1 MLAAMVPITAIVL
14 LFVVS
19 SSTVVA
25 LTFAE
30 NYSISSSIQ
39 QYSRRRGT
47 HRSTLCLAPQQH
59 GVFEELSLFT
69 STERR
74 VWLYDLINPT
84 QPHYQQKSIIDVS
97 QTIPY
102 HEAWELQKQIVDA
115 QLTRIGK
122 CPKDYAPLYEQFV
135 PNFEND
141 YLDNDGSSKQPF
153 LGCDSIILLQ
163 HDPVYTLGTASDP
176 SFIIGRHGVVP
187 TVRIERGGEVTYHGP
202 GQLTVYPILDLRG
215 YKQDV
220 HWYIRALEEVILR
233 ALAKAGVKDATR
245 EEGLTGV
252 WTSSGKKIAAL
263 GIKTRRWITM
273 HGMAINID
281 LRSLQNF
288 DGIVPCGLQGRKVT
302 CINEEVNDAT
312 HQLTV
317 AKFAD
322 HMKGALGEVFNIHFV
337 PFVIDQEGS
346 ALDNIHDD

>member
-1 MLAAMVPITAIVL
+1 MMLGGIPVIAIIL

-25 LTFAE
+25 LTFFAE

-47 HRSTLCLAPQQH
+47 HQTQQL

-74 VWLYDLINPT
+74 VWLYDLINLT
-84 QPHYQQKSIIDVS
+84 QPHYQQESIIDVS

-102 HEAWELQKQIVDA
+102 HEAWELQKQLVDA

-122 CPKDYAPLYEQFV
+122 RPKDYAPLYEQFV
-135 PNFEND
+135 PSFGND
-141 YLDNDGSSKQPF
+141 YLDNDGSSSKQPF
-153 LGCDSIILLQ
+153 LGCDSIIFLQ

-176 SFIIGRHGVVP
+176 SFIIDRQGAVP

-233 ALAKAGVKDATR
+233 ALAKAGVKDAMR

-281 LRSLQNF
+281 LQSLQNF

-312 HQLTV
+312 NQLTV
-317 AKFAD
+317 AKFAVY
-322 HMKGALGEVFNIHFV
+322 MKEALGEVFNIHFV
-337 PFVIDQEGS
+337 PIVID
-346 ALDNIHDD
+346 IHDD

>member
-47 HRSTLCLAPQQH
+47 HRSTLCLAPQQL

-84 QPHYQQKSIIDVS
+84 QPHYQQESIIDVS
-97 QTIPY
+97 RTIPY

-122 CPKDYAPLYEQFV
+122 RPKDYAPLYEQFV

-322 HMKGALGEVFNIHFV
+322 HMKEAFMEVFNIHFV